1 MAKKEKEQPILTL
14 DEKEYFKKDM
24 TAEQLRIKDH
34 LADLANKINTNMF
47 IGEQLQVNKEAFIN
61 LFRSIEQQKES
72 EADEK
77 GG

>member
-34 LADLANKINTNMF
+34 LADLANKINTNVF
-47 IGEQLQVNKEAFIN
+47 IREQLQVNKEAFIN
-61 LFRSIEQQKES
+61 LFRAIEQQKES

-77 GG
+77 GK

>member
-1 MAKKEKEQPILTL
+1 MAKKQKEQPILTL

-24 TAEQLRIKDH
+24 TAEQLKVTDH

-47 IGEQLQVNKEAFIN
+47 IGEQLQVNKEAFVN
-61 LFRSIEQQKES
+61 LFRAIELKKES

-77 GG
+77 GK